1 LVHTPTPGLQV
12 LYVALWW
19 LMLEGAGLLALPL
32 SFRLFRHLP
41 DRGYALSKPL
51 GLVLVGYI
59 VWMLSTLGLLRNTWG
74 SILLSAVLAT
84 ALSLFFYLRGRKQG
98 RVGAGI
104 LSPLPAHTDLWQWI
118 GSHRRTVIASELV
131 FALAFALWVG
141 YKAFDPNI
149 AITEKPMEF
158 AFLNAITRSERFPPY
173 DPWMSGYSISYY
185 YFGYVLV
192 ATLAKFAGT
201 PTSVA
206 FNLGIAMLFALTASG
221 AFSVVHNLVYV
232 AARRRARH
240 IRHVVGRAIYYG
252 ILAAVMIPLMG
263 NLEGALEFAHANG
276 LGVTVDEP
284 GNVTGPFWEWID
296 VKNLT
301 ESGSISDTWYPTDGW
316 WWWRASRLIHDK
328 GLTGNDMEVI
338 DEFPAFSFLLGDM
351 HPHVLAFPFVFM
363 VIGLAFNVLL
373 SGTRDP
379 TALPVVARPGDRAE
393 QAGSGDRAEHEA
405 EASPSA
411 GLTTGEWWLVYLCL
425 GAIGFLNTWDMPF
438 YFFLLVAAYALNRY
452 LCEETRSAPETL
464 IERALGGRSQ
474 VGWGAIRSPW
484 LRKTI
489 YRAVELALAS
499 VVLYLPYW
507 IYSRPQAGAGILPN
521 LFNVSRLAH
530 LFLMFGAFFVALVAL
545 LVVLFVDLGRSGRS
559 SGRVLLRQGSLIWLG
574 TMLFFPALM
583 AIVLI
588 PVLVSPSVRTYIDD
602 VLANPQVQQFL
613 GPQTLGSLLR
623 ISLRIRSGL
632 LPPQLQAIRMPAG
645 PWTFLFISLLVA
657 AILFWYVRTTL
668 KPVTTEA
675 RPGDRAR
682 HEERALD
689 VVSPSLRFVLL
700 LAFVGLMLVFSVEF
714 VYLRDAFGTRMNT
727 VFKFY
732 FQAWA
737 LLGVVAAFGVYY
749 VVDHRSE
756 DAFRSADAFRS
767 VAVDEARSGGGAGR
781 FAFGSL
787 FAVLVIAGLLYPL
800 AASLS
805 RTGGFAGPA
814 TLDGLAFVARE
825 RPEEYAVVRW
835 LNENV
840 AGHPVIVEAVRGSFA
855 YEYARVSSRTG
866 LPAVMGWTGHEGQW
880 HGLYDEIGRREQDV
894 NLLYGGSVQDA
905 RRLLDQ
911 YDVTYVVV
919 GYLERADFPNAA
931 AKFERFMDVA
941 FREGDTIIFKVRGK

>member
-1 LVHTPTPGLQV
+1 LVYAPTPGLQV
-12 LYVALWW
+12 LYVVLWW

-41 DRGYALSKPL
+41 DRGYALSKPF

-59 VWMLSTLGLLRNTWG
+59 LWMLSTLGLLRNTWG

-84 ALSLFFYLRGRKQG
+84 ALSLFLYLRGRKEREVRSG
-98 RVGAGI
+98 RVLVHIG
-104 LSPLPAHTDLWQWI
+104 LWRWI
-118 GSHRRTVIASELV
+118 GDHRRMVIASELV
-131 FALAFALWVG
+131 FAMAFALWVG

-158 AFLNAITRSERFPPY
+158 AFLNAITRSDRFPPY

-192 ATLAKFAGT
+192 ATLAKFAGI
-201 PTSVA
+201 PTSIA

-221 AFSVVHNLVYV
+221 AYSVVYNLVYV
-232 AARRRARH
+232 AARRRAH
-240 IRHVVGRAIYYG
+240 DIRHVVGKAIYYG

-301 ESGSISDTWYPTDGW
+301 QSGSISDTWYPTDGW

-373 SGTRDP
+373 SGTRDSA
-379 TALPVVARPGDRAE
+379 ALPVVARPGDRA
-393 QAGSGDRAEHEA
+393 GLEA
-405 EASPSA
+405 NASPSA
-411 GLTTGEWWLVYLCL
+411 WLTIGEWWLVYLCL

-452 LCEETRSAPETL
+452 QCGEPQSAPETS
-464 IERALGGRSQ
+464 IERALGARSQ
-474 VGWGAIRSPW
+474 VGWAAIRSPW
-484 LRKTI
+484 FRKTI

-530 LFLMFGAFFVALVAL
+530 LFTMFGTFFVALVAL
-545 LVVLFVDLGRSGRS
+545 LVVLFVDLRRSSRLSGRA
-559 SGRVLLRQGSLIWLG
+559 LLRQGSLMWLG

-583 AIVLI
+583 AIVLV

-632 LPPQLQAIRMPAG
+632 LPPQLEAIRMPAG
-645 PWTFLFISLLVA
+645 PWTFLFISLLIA

-668 KPVTTEA
+668 KPVTAGA
-675 RPGDRAR
+675 RPGDTGR
-682 HEERALD
+682 HEERAPD
-689 VVSPSLRFVLL
+689 VVSPSLQFVLL

-737 LLGVVAAFGVYY
+737 LLGLVAAFGVYY
-749 VVDHRSE
+749 VVDHR
-756 DAFRSADAFRS
+756 ADAFRC
-767 VAVDEARSGGGAGR
+767 AAADGARSGGGVGR

-787 FAVLVIAGLLYPL
+787 FAVLMIAGLLYPL

-814 TLDGLAFVARE
+814 TLDGLAFVSRE
-825 RPEEYAVVRW
+825 HPEEYAAVRW

-855 YEYARVSSRTG
+855 YQYARFSSRTG

-905 RRLLDQ
+905 KRLLDQ

-941 FREGDTIIFKVRGK
+941 FREGDTIIFKKRGK